1 MKRILKKCFSKTII
15 LILALMMCLPQIACN
30 DNPTVAKASDVEFW
44 STWATE
50 KILRERMIDKDG
62 GETTKDRIDMYDN
75 VKETAKID
83 VTAVKGEVESAQII
97 MTTGDKKV
105 AEYEVS
111 VTDLATVDGEVF
123 DSENVTVYHQKY
135 LLIEGPG
142 EHYLTPGYY
151 PDAIVPFEN
160 IKWAGENYV
169 NAYNNQGLYVSFD
182 IPEEQQTGVYYGT
195 MKITIGGEDKNVP
208 ITLSVGYSSITEE
221 THALSEFSTK
231 WYYHRGEL
239 DYTQEMFD
247 AYNYK
252 MFEYRCGVGEIIYQ
266 GAQYG
271 TTDAEIQR
279 YAEKACEYSK
289 DPRCCGFAIP
299 RIGTTIKQG
308 DLFSE
313 EICYEGGKYYD
324 LWSPNGQYLNTKR
337 FMKTLKAFFYEGLK
351 QNVDPFEK
359 AYALSVDEPDLR
371 GLEKMPPIISYL
383 FKCCKDKVLEE
394 LRADQSVKT
403 AENAELIEKM
413 LNSLEGVHLV
423 CTSSTYLSY
432 GFDLETEDMV
442 YCPEYHYLNTEYNLE
457 RYRIEEDND
466 LWWYGTLN
474 PDNPYP
480 TYHLDD
486 TLLSARLLSWMQRD
500 YNIQGNLYWAVN
512 CYAGGTNGS
521 YGYGFLEDYYN
532 DLNGY
537 YGKGTYGDGKLVY
550 PGKKYNIYGPVM
562 SLRME
567 AIRDGQE
574 EHEFWYYLQEKYA
587 ELSNKAG
594 IAFDDEL
601 IMNKVTEMLYSGTKV
616 NTTNEVFANSRTQLI
631 ALLDL
636 ANAGVAIT
644 NVQEV
649 SGNYV
654 FKIFADQGVV
664 PNLDGLYT
672 INKEEVA
679 GTGKLYTVTVQ
690 PGQPFSVQLSIGEY
704 TAKFTLDV
712 GSSSEVYDA
721 EYYYENNIITRRMN
735 TSSNTPN
742 EKYNWVETH
751 LVDATTVN
759 PDAKA
764 GEKYMQL
771 YMQRGTDYCPQGFD
785 VRDDETLGRVN
796 RTTHKVTLGFYNAC
810 ERNLIVDILVMYK
823 DQALLVPYL
832 TDVLKPGINYYTL
845 NNLWA
850 VNWTKFKGIRKIYV
864 RIYET
869 DEFGNSIRSP
879 ERDDIYF
886 VNMSV
891 YQK

>member
-466 LWWYGTLN
+466 LWWYGN
-474 PDNPYP
+474 RP
-480 TYHLDD
+480 TD
-486 TLLSARLLSWMQRD
+486 LL
-500 YNIQGNLYWAVN
+500 
-512 CYAGGTNGS
+512 
-521 YGYGFLEDYYN
+521 
-532 DLNGY
+532 
-537 YGKGTYGDGKLVY
+537 
-550 PGKKYNIYGPVM
+550 
-562 SLRME
+562 
-567 AIRDGQE
+567 
-574 EHEFWYYLQEKYA
+574 
-587 ELSNKAG
+587 
-594 IAFDDEL
+594 
-601 IMNKVTEMLYSGTKV
+601 
-616 NTTNEVFANSRTQLI
+616 
-631 ALLDL
+631 
-636 ANAGVAIT
+636 
-644 NVQEV
+644 
-649 SGNYV
+649 
-654 FKIFADQGVV
+654 
-664 PNLDGLYT
+664 
-672 INKEEVA
+672 
-679 GTGKLYTVTVQ
+679 
-690 PGQPFSVQLSIGEY
+690 
-704 TAKFTLDV
+704 
-712 GSSSEVYDA
+712 
-721 EYYYENNIITRRMN
+721 
-735 TSSNTPN
+735 
-742 EKYNWVETH
+742 
-751 LVDATTVN
+751 
-759 PDAKA
+759 
-764 GEKYMQL
+764 
-771 YMQRGTDYCPQGFD
+771 
-785 VRDDETLGRVN
+785 
-796 RTTHKVTLGFYNAC
+796 
-810 ERNLIVDILVMYK
+810 
-823 DQALLVPYL
+823 
-832 TDVLKPGINYYTL
+832 
-845 NNLWA
+845 
-850 VNWTKFKGIRKIYV
+850 
-864 RIYET
+864 
-869 DEFGNSIRSP
+869 
-879 ERDDIYF
+879 
-886 VNMSV
+886 
-891 YQK
+891 